1 MSEMREYI
9 NLSGMKVLLEP
20 IVHMIHKNMQ
30 FASDDEVLDMLSS
43 IDALPVLA
51 DENDTIYTD
60 EADNILL
67 I

>member
-1 MSEMREYI
+1 MNEYI
-9 NLSGMKVLLEP
+9 NLSGMKILLEP
-20 IVHMIHKNMQ
+20 IVHLIHKSLQ
-30 FASDDEVLDMLSS
+30 RASDDEIIDMMTS

-51 DENDTIYTD
+51 DENGFIYTD

>member
-1 MSEMREYI
+1 MNEYI
-9 NLSGMKVLLEP
+9 NLSGMKALLEP
-20 IVHMIHKNMQ
+20 IVHLIHKSLQ
-30 FASDDEVLDMLSS
+30 RASDDEILDMMAS

-51 DENDTIYTD
+51 DENNTIYTD

>member
-1 MSEMREYI
+1 MSEYI

-20 IVHMIHKNMQ
+20 IVHLVHKSLQ
-30 FASDDEVLDMLSS
+30 RASDDEIIDMMMS

-51 DENDTIYTD
+51 DENGFIYTD

>member
-1 MSEMREYI
+1 MNEYI
-9 NLSGMKVLLEP
+9 NLSGMRVLLEP

-30 FASDDEVLDMLSS
+30 FASDDDIIDMLVS
-43 IDALPVLA
+43 IDALAALS
-51 DENDTIYTD
+51 DKDGFIYTD